1 MHKYQEIIKNRG
13 EHSAI
18 QVFVATKF
26 IFDFL
31 RIEWEKNMWDLQELQ
46 YTCLA
51 IDASCEELNPNNFID
66 FQYPYLDQVNITSY

>member
-1 MHKYQEIIKNRG
+1 MHKYWEIINNRG

-18 QVFVATKF
+18 QVFVAIKF

-31 RIEWEKNMWDLQELQ
+31 RMEWEKNIWDVQELQ

-51 IDASCEELNPNNFID
+51 IDVSFEELNPNNFID
-66 FQYPYLDQVNITSY
+66 FQYAY